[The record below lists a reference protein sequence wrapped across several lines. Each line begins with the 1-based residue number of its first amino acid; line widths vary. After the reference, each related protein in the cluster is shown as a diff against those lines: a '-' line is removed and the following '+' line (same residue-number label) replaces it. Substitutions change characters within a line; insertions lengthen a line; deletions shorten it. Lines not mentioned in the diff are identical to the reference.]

1 MGRSLESQMKR
12 ARELAR
18 KERRERKQEKKAAR
32 EAARVGGPDESLATD
47 EQPDEDGAEP
57 GENGAEEVIELKG
70 ALEEPSE

>member
-32 EAARVGGPDESLATD
+32 EAARVDGPDQALATAEEPD
-47 EQPDEDGAEP
+47 ENGVAPDEDGAE
-57 GENGAEEVIELKG
+57 EVELEG
-70 ALEEPSE
+70 ALKETSE

>member
-32 EAARVGGPDESLATD
+32 EAARVGGPEVLSTD
-47 EQPDEDGAEP
+47 EEPDENGAAPDEDAAEQV
-57 GENGAEEVIELKG
+57 ELEV